1 MFPRYSC
8 ESFTANGGLDWRAPS
23 GQEEA
28 ALDRRNLECFVAI
41 ADEGH
46 FHRAAERCNIS
57 QPGISQQLR
66 KLEEH
71 LGVVLLNRSSRQ
83 VSLTPAGAAFL
94 AEARRLLQDMD
105 NATLVARRV
114 DQGLQGVLVI
124 GATASSL
131 FILLPEIIERFTS
144 AEGEIR
150 VEVRHMTTHE
160 QEIALERQEIHAGI
174 CHPPIS
180 SRSLRSEMLV
190 TLPFSLVMPARH
202 PLAGRKTV
210 HLCDLRDE
218 NAILFPRQVGP
229 ILYDSMISL
238 FRQEG
243 FLPQRIIEASPVQS
257 IIAMAA
263 CGAGIGFVASRVQRL
278 PRPGA
283 IFRDITG
290 PRPHIT
296 LGIAF
301 PEAGPSNLARAFADC
316 AKEVAEELLD
326 NEK

>member
-1 MFPRYSC
+1 M
-8 ESFTANGGLDWRAPS
+8 
-23 GQEEA
+23 
-28 ALDRRNLECFVAI
+28 DRRNLECFVAL
-41 ADEGH
+41 ADEAH

-94 AEARRLLQDMD
+94 IEARRILQDMD
-105 NATLVARRV
+105 NATRIARRI
-114 DQGLQGVLVI
+114 DQGLQGTLVI

-131 FILLPEIIERFTS
+131 FILLPEIIERFIS
-144 AEGEIR
+144 EHAEIR
-150 VEVRHMTTHE
+150 VDVRHMTTHE
-160 QEIALERQEIHAGI
+160 QEIALERSEIQAGI

-180 SRSLRSEMLV
+180 NRKLAAEMLV
-190 TLPFSLVMPARH
+190 TLPFSVVMPANH
-202 PLAGRKTV
+202 PLAAKRAV
-210 HLCDLRDE
+210 HLHDLRDE
-218 NAILFPRQVGP
+218 TAILFPRQVGP
-229 ILYDSMISL
+229 LLYDSMVSL

-263 CGAGIGFVASRVQRL
+263 CGAGIGFVASRVQQLQR
-278 PRPGA
+278 RGA
-283 IFRDITG
+283 VYREIIG

-301 PEAGPSNLARAFADC
+301 PESGPSRLARAFADC
-316 AKEVAEELLD
+316 AKDTAAALLD
-326 NEK
+326 NDL

>member
-1 MFPRYSC
+1 M
-8 ESFTANGGLDWRAPS
+8 
-23 GQEEA
+23 
-28 ALDRRNLECFVAI
+28 DRRNLECFIAL
-41 ADEGH
+41 ADEAH

-94 AEARRLLQDMD
+94 VEARRILQDID
-105 NATLVARRV
+105 NATRIARCV
-114 DQGLQGVLVI
+114 DQGLQGTLVV
-124 GATASSL
+124 GSTASGL
-131 FILLPEIIERFTS
+131 FILLPEIIERFTTVHS
-144 AEGEIR
+144 EIR

-160 QEIALERQEIHAGI
+160 QEIALERSEIQAGI

-180 SRSLRSEMLV
+180 NRKLVAEMLV
-190 TLPFSLVMPARH
+190 TLPFSVVMPVNH
-202 PLAGRKTV
+202 PLAAQPGVQLR
-210 HLCDLRDE
+210 DLRDE
-218 NAILFPRQVGP
+218 TAILFPRQVGP
-229 ILYDSMISL
+229 LLYDSMISL

-263 CGAGIGFVASRVQRL
+263 CGAGVGFVASRVQQLQR
-278 PRPGA
+278 RGVVY
-283 IFRDITG
+283 RDISG

-301 PEAGPSNLARAFADC
+301 PESGPSKLAEAFADC
-316 AKEVAEELLD
+316 ARETVTELFD
-326 NEK
+326 NNM

>member
-1 MFPRYSC
+1 M
-8 ESFTANGGLDWRAPS
+8 
-23 GQEEA
+23 
-28 ALDRRNLECFVAI
+28 AI

-66 KLEEH
+66 KLEGH
-71 LGVVLLNRSSRQ
+71 LGVVLLNRSSRH

-94 AEARRLLQDMD
+94 AEARRILQDMD
-105 NATLVARRV
+105 NASLIARRV
-114 DQGLQGVLVI
+114 DQGLQGTLVI
-124 GATASSL
+124 GSTASGL
-131 FILLPEIIERFTS
+131 FILLPEIIERFT
-144 AEGEIR
+144 ATQRKIR

-160 QEIALERQEIHAGI
+160 QEIALERQEIQAGI

-180 SRSLRSEMLV
+180 SPSLRSEMLV
-190 TLPFSLVMPARH
+190 TLPFSLVMPSSH

-210 HLCDLRDE
+210 HLRDLRE
-218 NAILFPRQVGP
+218 ETAILFPRQVGP

-263 CGAGIGFVASRVQRL
+263 CYAGVGFVASRVQRL
-278 PRPGA
+278 QRRGA
-283 IFRDITG
+283 VFRDISG

-301 PEAGPSNLARAFADC
+301 PESGPNNLARTFADC

-326 NEK
+326 NER